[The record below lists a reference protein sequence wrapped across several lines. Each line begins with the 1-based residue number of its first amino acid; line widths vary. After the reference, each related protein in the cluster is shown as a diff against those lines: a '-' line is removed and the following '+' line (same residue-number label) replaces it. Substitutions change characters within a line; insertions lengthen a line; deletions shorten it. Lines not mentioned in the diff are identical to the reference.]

1 MARFKARKSQS
12 VPNLD
17 SPAAI
22 SIINAN
28 FRNIDSI
35 FADRIEIIGGV
46 TAGVGQTLSV
56 IKSDNYIVLPV
67 ALAGA
72 SLDVA
77 PEVTKS
83 TGSFTVA
90 SSATATYD
98 CLILGL
104 Q

>member
-1 MARFKARKSQS
+1 MARFKAQKSQS

-22 SIINAN
+22 SIINGN
-28 FRNIDSI
+28 FRNLDSI
-35 FADRIEIIGGV
+35 FADRIEVIEGV
-46 TAGVGQTLSV
+46 SAGVSQTLAV
-56 IKSDNYIVLPV
+56 IKSDNYMVLPV

-90 SSATATYD
+90 ASATATFD
-98 CLILGL
+98 CFILGL